1 MLTLNYRDS
10 RPIYEQIKDGLR
22 KLIVT
27 GAMAPDEKLPSVRA
41 LAMDLAI
48 NPNTIQRAYAQLEME
63 GYVYSVAGRGTFVA
77 EGQEQNLVRRREVE
91 DKVRPLLQELRE
103 LAGSMGFSVPQ
114 AQPERTPVPDP
125 PESEPKPVQA
135 VFQQQPLPEPAAAM
149 LRQAGK
155 MDKRQEA
162 LLLALKPF
170 LRKERQEKIDRALHA
185 ARLAS
190 LASLALKN
198 RGRGPGAKETP

>member
-1 MLTLNYRDS
+1 M
-10 RPIYEQIKDGLR
+10 
-22 KLIVT
+22 
-27 GAMAPDEKLPSVRA
+27 DELERA
-41 LAMDLAI
+41 L
-48 NPNTIQRAYAQLEME
+48 RAVLDDPAQ
-63 GYVYSVAGRGTFVA
+63 
-77 EGQEQNLVRRREVE
+77 
-91 DKVRPLLQELRE
+91 LQELRE

-114 AQPERTPVPDP
+114 AQPERAPVPDP
-125 PESEPKPVQA
+125 PESEPKPMQT

-198 RGRGPGAKETP
+198 RGRGSGAKETP

>member
-1 MLTLNYRDS
+1 M
-10 RPIYEQIKDGLR
+10 
-22 KLIVT
+22 
-27 GAMAPDEKLPSVRA
+27 DELERA
-41 LAMDLAI
+41 L
-48 NPNTIQRAYAQLEME
+48 RAVLDDPAQ
-63 GYVYSVAGRGTFVA
+63 
-77 EGQEQNLVRRREVE
+77 
-91 DKVRPLLQELRE
+91 LQELRE

-114 AQPERTPVPDP
+114 TQPEGAPAPKS
-125 PESEPKPVQA
+125 PEPAPAPEPEPAQA
-135 VFQQQPLPEPAAAM
+135 VFQQQLPEPAAAM

-155 MDKRQEA
+155 TDKKQEA

>member
-1 MLTLNYRDS
+1 M
-10 RPIYEQIKDGLR
+10 
-22 KLIVT
+22 
-27 GAMAPDEKLPSVRA
+27 DELERA
-41 LAMDLAI
+41 L
-48 NPNTIQRAYAQLEME
+48 RAVLDDPAQ
-63 GYVYSVAGRGTFVA
+63 
-77 EGQEQNLVRRREVE
+77 
-91 DKVRPLLQELRE
+91 LQELRE

-114 AQPERTPVPDP
+114 AQPERAPVPDP
-125 PESEPKPVQA
+125 PESEPKTVQA
-135 VFQQQPLPEPAAAM
+135 GFQQQPAAAM

>member
-1 MLTLNYRDS
+1 M
-10 RPIYEQIKDGLR
+10 
-22 KLIVT
+22 
-27 GAMAPDEKLPSVRA
+27 DELERA
-41 LAMDLAI
+41 L
-48 NPNTIQRAYAQLEME
+48 RAVLDDPAQM
-63 GYVYSVAGRGTFVA
+63 R
-77 EGQEQNLVRRREVE
+77 
-91 DKVRPLLQELRE
+91 ELRE

-114 AQPERTPVPDP
+114 AQPESAPAPTPPEPEPVPEP
-125 PESEPKPVQA
+125 PPAQA

-155 MDKRQEA
+155 ADKKQEA

>member
-1 MLTLNYRDS
+1 M
-10 RPIYEQIKDGLR
+10 
-22 KLIVT
+22 
-27 GAMAPDEKLPSVRA
+27 DELERA
-41 LAMDLAI
+41 L
-48 NPNTIQRAYAQLEME
+48 RAVLDDPAQ
-63 GYVYSVAGRGTFVA
+63 
-77 EGQEQNLVRRREVE
+77 
-91 DKVRPLLQELRE
+91 LQELRE

-114 AQPERTPVPDP
+114 TQPEGAPAPKS
-125 PESEPKPVQA
+125 PEPAPAPEPEPAQA

-155 MDKRQEA
+155 TDKKQEA

-198 RGRGPGAKETP
+198 RGRSPGAKETP

>member
-1 MLTLNYRDS
+1 M
-10 RPIYEQIKDGLR
+10 
-22 KLIVT
+22 
-27 GAMAPDEKLPSVRA
+27 DELERA
-41 LAMDLAI
+41 L
-48 NPNTIQRAYAQLEME
+48 RAVLDDPAQ
-63 GYVYSVAGRGTFVA
+63 
-77 EGQEQNLVRRREVE
+77 
-91 DKVRPLLQELRE
+91 LQELRE

-114 AQPERTPVPDP
+114 AQPERAPVPDP

-135 VFQQQPLPEPAAAM
+135 VFQQLPEPAAAM

>member
-1 MLTLNYRDS
+1 M
-10 RPIYEQIKDGLR
+10 
-22 KLIVT
+22 
-27 GAMAPDEKLPSVRA
+27 DELERA
-41 LAMDLAI
+41 L
-48 NPNTIQRAYAQLEME
+48 RAVLDDPAQ
-63 GYVYSVAGRGTFVA
+63 
-77 EGQEQNLVRRREVE
+77 
-91 DKVRPLLQELRE
+91 LQELRE

-114 AQPERTPVPDP
+114 AQPERAPVPDP

-155 MDKRQEA
+155 MDRRQEA
-162 LLLALKPF
+162 LLALKPF

-198 RGRGPGAKETP
+198 RGRSPGAKETP

>member
-1 MLTLNYRDS
+1 M
-10 RPIYEQIKDGLR
+10 
-22 KLIVT
+22 
-27 GAMAPDEKLPSVRA
+27 DELERA
-41 LAMDLAI
+41 L
-48 NPNTIQRAYAQLEME
+48 RAVLDDPAQL
-63 GYVYSVAGRGTFVA
+63 R
-77 EGQEQNLVRRREVE
+77 
-91 DKVRPLLQELRE
+91 ELRE
-103 LAGSMGFSVPQ
+103 LAGSMGFSMPQ
-114 AQPERTPVPDP
+114 AQPESAPVQKA
-125 PESEPKPVQA
+125 PEPEPVSEPEPA
-135 VFQQQPLPEPAAAM
+135 RAAFQQQPLPEPAAAM

-155 MDKRQEA
+155 TDKRQEA

>member
-1 MLTLNYRDS
+1 MDDL
-10 RPIYEQIKDGLR
+10 E
-22 KLIVT
+22 
-27 GAMAPDEKLPSVRA
+27 RA
-41 LAMDLAI
+41 L
-48 NPNTIQRAYAQLEME
+48 RAVLDDPAQ
-63 GYVYSVAGRGTFVA
+63 
-77 EGQEQNLVRRREVE
+77 
-91 DKVRPLLQELRE
+91 LQELRE
-103 LAGSMGFSVPQ
+103 LAGSMDFSVPQ
-114 AQPERTPVPDP
+114 AQPKPEPTPKEPQ
-125 PESEPKPVQA
+125 PKPVPEPEQAQA

-155 MDKRQEA
+155 VDKRQEA

-170 LRKERQEKIDRALHA
+170 LRRERQEKIDRALHA

>member
-1 MLTLNYRDS
+1 M
-10 RPIYEQIKDGLR
+10 
-22 KLIVT
+22 
-27 GAMAPDEKLPSVRA
+27 DELERA
-41 LAMDLAI
+41 L
-48 NPNTIQRAYAQLEME
+48 RAVLDDPAQ
-63 GYVYSVAGRGTFVA
+63 
-77 EGQEQNLVRRREVE
+77 
-91 DKVRPLLQELRE
+91 LQELRE

-114 AQPERTPVPDP
+114 AQPERAPVPDP

-155 MDKRQEA
+155 MDRRQEA

-170 LRKERQEKIDRALHA
+170 LRKERQEKIA

>member
-1 MLTLNYRDS
+1 M
-10 RPIYEQIKDGLR
+10 
-22 KLIVT
+22 
-27 GAMAPDEKLPSVRA
+27 DELERA
-41 LAMDLAI
+41 L
-48 NPNTIQRAYAQLEME
+48 RAVLDDPAQL
-63 GYVYSVAGRGTFVA
+63 R
-77 EGQEQNLVRRREVE
+77 
-91 DKVRPLLQELRE
+91 ELRE

-114 AQPERTPVPDP
+114 AQPESAPAPTPPEPEPVPEP
-125 PESEPKPVQA
+125 PPAQA
-135 VFQQQPLPEPAAAM
+135 AFQQPLPEPAAAM

>member
-1 MLTLNYRDS
+1 M
-10 RPIYEQIKDGLR
+10 
-22 KLIVT
+22 
-27 GAMAPDEKLPSVRA
+27 DELERA
-41 LAMDLAI
+41 L
-48 NPNTIQRAYAQLEME
+48 RAVLDDPAQ
-63 GYVYSVAGRGTFVA
+63 
-77 EGQEQNLVRRREVE
+77 
-91 DKVRPLLQELRE
+91 LQELRE

-114 AQPERTPVPDP
+114 AQPERAPVPDP

-135 VFQQQPLPEPAAAM
+135 VFQ
-149 LRQAGK
+149 
-155 MDKRQEA
+155 
-162 LLLALKPF
+162 LKPF

>member
-1 MLTLNYRDS
+1 MEEL
-10 RPIYEQIKDGLR
+10 E
-22 KLIVT
+22 
-27 GAMAPDEKLPSVRA
+27 RA
-41 LAMDLAI
+41 L
-48 NPNTIQRAYAQLEME
+48 RAVLDDPAQ
-63 GYVYSVAGRGTFVA
+63 
-77 EGQEQNLVRRREVE
+77 
-91 DKVRPLLQELRE
+91 LQELRE
-103 LAGSMGFSVPQ
+103 LAGSMGFPVPQ
-114 AQPERTPVPDP
+114 AQPEPEPAPQAPQPGPVPE
-125 PESEPKPVQA
+125 PEPARA
-135 VFQQQPLPEPAAAM
+135 VFQQQTLPEPAAAM

>member
-1 MLTLNYRDS
+1 M
-10 RPIYEQIKDGLR
+10 
-22 KLIVT
+22 
-27 GAMAPDEKLPSVRA
+27 DELERA
-41 LAMDLAI
+41 L
-48 NPNTIQRAYAQLEME
+48 RAVLDDPAQM
-63 GYVYSVAGRGTFVA
+63 R
-77 EGQEQNLVRRREVE
+77 
-91 DKVRPLLQELRE
+91 ELRE

-114 AQPERTPVPDP
+114 AQPESAPAPTPPEPEPVPEP
-125 PESEPKPVQA
+125 PPAQA

-149 LRQAGK
+149 LRQAGQV
-155 MDKRQEA
+155 DKKQEA

>member
-1 MLTLNYRDS
+1 M
-10 RPIYEQIKDGLR
+10 
-22 KLIVT
+22 
-27 GAMAPDEKLPSVRA
+27 DELERA
-41 LAMDLAI
+41 L
-48 NPNTIQRAYAQLEME
+48 RAVLDDPAQ
-63 GYVYSVAGRGTFVA
+63 
-77 EGQEQNLVRRREVE
+77 
-91 DKVRPLLQELRE
+91 LQELRE

-114 AQPERTPVPDP
+114 AQRAPVPDP

-135 VFQQQPLPEPAAAM
+135 VFQQQPRPAPAAAM

>member
-1 MLTLNYRDS
+1 MDDL
-10 RPIYEQIKDGLR
+10 E
-22 KLIVT
+22 
-27 GAMAPDEKLPSVRA
+27 RA
-41 LAMDLAI
+41 L
-48 NPNTIQRAYAQLEME
+48 RAVLDDPAQ
-63 GYVYSVAGRGTFVA
+63 
-77 EGQEQNLVRRREVE
+77 
-91 DKVRPLLQELRE
+91 LQELRE

-114 AQPERTPVPDP
+114 AQPKPEPTPKEPQ
-125 PESEPKPVQA
+125 PKPVPEPEQAQA

-155 MDKRQEA
+155 VDKRQEA

-170 LRKERQEKIDRALHA
+170 LRRERQEKIDRALHA

>member
-1 MLTLNYRDS
+1 M
-10 RPIYEQIKDGLR
+10 
-22 KLIVT
+22 
-27 GAMAPDEKLPSVRA
+27 DELERA
-41 LAMDLAI
+41 L
-48 NPNTIQRAYAQLEME
+48 RAVLDDPAQL
-63 GYVYSVAGRGTFVA
+63 R
-77 EGQEQNLVRRREVE
+77 
-91 DKVRPLLQELRE
+91 ELRE

-114 AQPERTPVPDP
+114 AQPESAPAPTPPEPEPVPEP
-125 PESEPKPVQA
+125 PPAQA

-155 MDKRQEA
+155 ADKKQEA

>member
-1 MLTLNYRDS
+1 M
-10 RPIYEQIKDGLR
+10 
-22 KLIVT
+22 
-27 GAMAPDEKLPSVRA
+27 DELERA
-41 LAMDLAI
+41 L
-48 NPNTIQRAYAQLEME
+48 RAVLDDPAQ
-63 GYVYSVAGRGTFVA
+63 
-77 EGQEQNLVRRREVE
+77 
-91 DKVRPLLQELRE
+91 LQELRE

-114 AQPERTPVPDP
+114 AQPERAPVPDP
-125 PESEPKPVQA
+125 PESEPKPMQA
-135 VFQQQPLPEPAAAM
+135 VFQQQPLPDPAAAM

-170 LRKERQEKIDRALHA
+170 LRKERQEKIYRALHA

-198 RGRGPGAKETP
+198 RGRSPGAKETP